1 MSHSATQQISSSWCQ
16 GVIFAARHRSHPSTF
31 VNGGSDVVMVPEDSE
46 LHPRPSTDMP
56 GFTAVVTGE
65 SGDTLSERH
74 SVMTFT
80 TIEE

>member
-1 MSHSATQQISSSWCQ
+1 
-16 GVIFAARHRSHPSTF
+16 
-31 VNGGSDVVMVPEDSE
+31 
-46 LHPRPSTDMP
+46 MP